1 MPADDHQRI
10 CETIYQYAYGID
22 DRDWDLYR
30 SIFADKVAIDFTSYR
45 PGRPAAT
52 MAADVWVGA
61 VRTQMTGLAATHH
74 AMTNPVLSIDGDR
87 ATCLMYIQADH
98 ALDHGNDDAWFSL
111 GGHYRD
117 TLVRTAEGWRIDAV
131 TLTVR
136 WRRGD
141 ESIMTVAAQ
150 RGARRLESPAPI
162 GVGGGAGPEA
172 N

>member
-30 SIFADKVAIDFTSYR
+30 SIFADEVAIDFTSYR

-52 MAADVWVGA
+52 MSADVWVGA
-61 VRTQMTGLAATHH
+61 VRSQMTGLAATHH

-98 ALDHGNDDAWFSL
+98 ALDHGNDDAWFS
-111 GGHYRD
+111 
-117 TLVRTAEGWRIDAV
+117 
-131 TLTVR
+131 
-136 WRRGD
+136 
-141 ESIMTVAAQ
+141 
-150 RGARRLESPAPI
+150 PAPI
-162 GVGGGAGPEA
+162 GGGGGGRAGGELISPRQPADGAGPRG
-172 N
+172 